1 MKTLL
6 PLLCLLATGCTTHR
20 ATNLSLPK
28 ERATE
33 CAANCESL
41 DMKLS
46 AMVVI
51 SNSVGCVCEPKD
63 ASPQTETRRT
73 AAATASGAILAEED
87 DKARADRTK
96 QSR

>member
-1 MKTLL
+1 MRTAL
-6 PLLCLLATGCTTHR
+6 PLRCLLATGCATYR
-20 ATNLSLPK
+20 ATNFSLPK

-33 CAANCESL
+33 CAANCESM

-51 SNSVGCVCEPKD
+51 SNSVGCVCEPKA

-87 DKARADRTK
+87 DKARAGRAK
-96 QSR
+96 RSR